1 MQLLA
6 LSVTAAIT
14 FLGSNVDAFAAS
26 NTSSNKVTSVM
37 PQAGITYALGSNQVS
52 LSNLQQSVETSKT
65 QSENSST
72 NSTSSDEVDLSNAVT
87 DVTPL
92 ASTVTDNVLRDIQ
105 NATGAVIKDSAAA
118 SEGSSETAQ
127 DSEEEMLRCRMTGAR

>member
-1 MQLLA
+1 MRKAKMQLLA

-14 FLGSNVDAFAAS
+14 FLGSNIDAFAAS

-52 LSNLQQSVETSKT
+52 LSNLQQSVEASKT

-87 DVTPL
+87 DVTPH
-92 ASTVTDNVLRDIQ
+92 ASNVTDNVLKDIQ
-105 NATGAVIKDSAAA
+105 NATGAVIRKSSDSATEEA
-118 SEGSSETAQ
+118 SDAEQ
-127 DSEEEMLRCRMTGAR
+127 SEEEMFK